1 MSDTLLAPA
10 SRMLWRLIE
19 SHGVDPAG
27 VFADAGLDE
36 TRMDDPQAR
45 FPVENA
51 RRAWSLAAERISD
64 PCFGVRA
71 GLNWLPTD
79 LHALGYAFLSSAN
92 LLRAINRIS
101 RYNEIVDRVI
111 AFESALDDRYLTVSY
126 SNTRPDL
133 PDIRALEDARWSVM
147 LAMCRAAKAG
157 PVSPIGMTLTHD
169 VRPCRA
175 AYSDYFGC
183 DIAFNQPRSSMTFD
197 RQAMEE
203 RLPALN
209 VELARINEQ
218 VVVDYLDQLHED
230 DLLGKVRQI
239 IQETLPCG
247 DVNDELV
254 AARLHVSPRTLQRKL
269 ADEGTSYKQLLE
281 EIRRSLADR
290 YITDSRLSLTEI
302 SFLLGFAE
310 QSVFSRA
317 FRRWF
322 GTSPSEARRAAGS

>member
-19 SHGVDPAG
+19 SYDIDPAG
-27 VFADAGLDE
+27 IFADAGLDE
-36 TRMDDPQAR
+36 TKMDDPQAR

-51 RRAWSLAAERISD
+51 RRAWALAAERIPE

-71 GLNWLPTD
+71 GLHWLPTD
-79 LHALGYAFLSSAN
+79 LHALGYAFLSSAT
-92 LLRAINRIS
+92 LLRAINRVS
-101 RYNEIVDRVI
+101 RYNEIVDRAI
-111 AFESALDDRYLTVSY
+111 TFETAQDERHLTVSY
-126 SNTRPDL
+126 DNSRTDL
-133 PDIRALEDARWSVM
+133 PDIRALEDARWSVL
-147 LAMCRAAKAG
+147 LAMCRAANVAPLS
-157 PVSPIGMTLTHD
+157 PVRLNLTHD
-169 VRPCRA
+169 QSPCEA
-175 AYSDYFGC
+175 AYGTYFGC
-183 DIAFNQPRSSMTFD
+183 EMTFNQTRSSMVFD
-197 RQAMEE
+197 LAEMER
-203 RLPALN
+203 RLPAVN
-209 VELARINEQ
+209 VTLAEINEQ

-247 DVNDELV
+247 DVKDELV
-254 AARLHVSPRTLQRKL
+254 AERLHISPRTLQRKL

-281 EIRRSLADR
+281 EIRRALADR
-290 YITDSRLSLTEI
+290 YITDARLSLTEI

-322 GTSPSEARRAAGS
+322 GMSPSEARRAVHS